1 MYARNAQ
8 ESRKNRFR
16 PTGRR
21 FLTDHMHG
29 KLLYPAFRPAD
40 VPINS
45 LGRRLQIRR
54 KTMGVTDSTD
64 EWTDRH
70 SDGRRFSS
78 VKSVSFVVRFR
89 WAKSIQ
95 PFMYFK
101 FEI

>member
-64 EWTDRH
+64 EWTDRLQ
-70 SDGRRFSS
+70 RRPSFFLREIS
-78 VKSVSFVVRFR
+78 VIRGSLQMGQKHTALYVFQ
-89 WAKSIQ
+89 I
-95 PFMYFK
+95 
-101 FEI
+101 